1 VYVAVRVIL
10 FWQEEI
16 LNKLEGQ
23 GRPIIISSEVKL
35 PTLVLL
41 KHTVYTTELFTS
53 VLTLAKQNVYTR

>member
-1 VYVAVRVIL
+1 MVYGCEGDLIVGG
-10 FWQEEI
+10 I

-41 KHTVYTTELFTS
+41 KHTVCTTELFTS
-53 VLTLAKQNVYTR
+53 VLTLAKQNVCSR